1 VDENSIQPAI
11 KGELARFKHPKHVY
25 IVNEL
30 LCNAMG
36 KAQNS
41 SCVKNTTPR
50 LGDPTLSIK

>member
-1 VDENSIQPAI
+1 VAVIVAESGTQVDENSIQSAI

-36 KAQNS
+36 RAQNS
-41 SCVKNTTPR
+41 S
-50 LGDPTLSIK
+50 